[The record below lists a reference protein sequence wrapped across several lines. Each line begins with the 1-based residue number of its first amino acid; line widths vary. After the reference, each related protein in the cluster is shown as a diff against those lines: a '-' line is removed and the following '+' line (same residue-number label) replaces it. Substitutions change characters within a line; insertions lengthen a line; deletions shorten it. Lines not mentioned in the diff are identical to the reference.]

1 MTDRSHDFTTL
12 LTTKRLSRR
21 TVLGAAAI
29 ALLPGLGHAAAQQT
43 PSEASALVQRFYEL
57 VDAYQYPD
65 AYALLGQKWQ
75 TQQSEQR
82 FTRGYGN
89 TAFVQCKTT
98 GETAGNGGTVIVGVE
113 LISWHNDGNIVG
125 YTGQYTV
132 GTEAGTMKILAG
144 DNTPTDPPSG
154 TPPLATLDDLRLAF
168 GPWQGAAGSR
178 EGAIV
183 ATNQSSRAV
192 ALGGSPRVTLVDT
205 EGNTLRST
213 SEEGSPPVAIVL
225 APGERAYA
233 PLRFSNWCGDTGNP
247 ASVTAELPGN
257 TGNIDVGYDDNGISY
272 PPCNGAGQPAT
283 MSIKGWT
290 SGPA

>member
-1 MTDRSHDFTTL
+1 MTDRPHDFTTR
-12 LTTKRLSRR
+12 LTAKRLSRR
-21 TVLGAAAI
+21 AVLGTAAI
-29 ALLPGLGHAAAQQT
+29 ALLAGPSHAAAQQA
-43 PSEASALVQRFYEL
+43 PSGASALVQRFYEL
-57 VDAYQYPD
+57 VDAYQYAE

-75 TQQSEQR
+75 SQQSEER

-89 TAFVQCKTT
+89 TAFVQCNTT
-98 GETAGNGGTVIVGVE
+98 GETAGNGATVIVSVE
-113 LISWHNDGNIVG
+113 LISWHNDGDIVA
-125 YTGQYTV
+125 YRGQYTV
-132 GTEAGTMKILAG
+132 GTEASTMKILAG

-154 TPPLATLDDLRLAF
+154 TPPLAAFDDIGLAF

-183 ATNQSSRAV
+183 ATNQSSRTV

-205 EGNTLRST
+205 GGNTLRST
-213 SEEGSPPVAIVL
+213 SEEGSPPIAIIL
-225 APGERAYA
+225 DPGDRAYA

-257 TGNIDVGYDDNGISY
+257 TGTADVDYRDNGISY
-272 PPCNGAGQPAT
+272 PPCNGPGQSAT